1 MAEPLEGHTQHGE
14 AAPSGSSGP
23 GRRCEGERTH
33 GGRGRPRASPHRPRP
48 VPVPACGPGAMSG
61 PWGAAGPALR
71 GPRAGWLWAAAAAL
85 ALGALLGA
93 WRWAAGRSRRR
104 RPARLQR
111 VGTVSSLFVYPV
123 KSCRGVAVPRAQVTP
138 MGLQSGELRDR
149 FWLVT
154 KEDGHMVTA
163 RQEPRLVLVSVGCE
177 NGCLALSAPGMEP
190 LRLPVRLPRKNPVRN
205 CRLFGL
211 DIQGR
216 DCGDEVA
223 RWLTTFLNSEPYRLV
238 HFEPSMVPRKSKDV
252 IDLFRTTDEV
262 AYPDCSPVLIIS
274 EASLDDLNT
283 RLEKKV
289 KIQNFRPNI
298 FVTGCNAFEEDT
310 WEEILVGNVEMKG
323 TVCCARCILTTV
335 NPDTGVLDR
344 KEPLETLKSYRLC
357 DPSERHIYKSSPLFG
372 RYFAVDKTGTIQVGD
387 PVYKMVQ

>member
-1 MAEPLEGHTQHGE
+1 
-14 AAPSGSSGP
+14 
-23 GRRCEGERTH
+23 
-33 GGRGRPRASPHRPRP
+33 
-48 VPVPACGPGAMSG
+48 MSG

-104 RPARLQR
+104 RQARLQR

-190 LRLPVRLPRKNPVRN
+190 LRLPVRLPRQNPVRN

-310 WEEILVGNVEMKG
+310 WEEILIGSVEMKG

>member
-1 MAEPLEGHTQHGE
+1 
-14 AAPSGSSGP
+14 
-23 GRRCEGERTH
+23 
-33 GGRGRPRASPHRPRP
+33 
-48 VPVPACGPGAMSG
+48 MSG
-61 PWGAAGPALR
+61 ARGTLGLSLRAARPGWLWGAAAAL
-71 GPRAGWLWAAAAAL
+71 L

-93 WRWAAGRSRRR
+93 WRWAGGRRRAAGRRR
-104 RPARLQR
+104 RRLQR
-111 VGTVSSLFVYPV
+111 VGTVLSLFVYPV
-123 KSCRGVAVPRAQVTP
+123 KSCRGVAVRRAQVTP
-138 MGLQSGELRDR
+138 MGLRSGELRDR

-163 RQEPRLVLVSVGCE
+163 RQEPRLVLVSVSCE
-177 NGCLALSAPGMEP
+177 NGHLVLEAPEMKK
-190 LRLPVRLPRKNPVRN
+190 LCLPVKLPRKNPVQN

-223 RWLTTFLNSEPYRLV
+223 QWITTFLNSEPYRLV
-238 HFEPSMVPRKSKDV
+238 HFEPSMMPRKSKD
-252 IDLFRTTDEV
+252 IIKLFRTTDEV
-262 AYPDCSPVLIIS
+262 AYPDCSPVLILS
-274 EASLDDLNT
+274 EASLEDLNT

-298 FVTGCNAFEEDT
+298 LVTDCSAFEEDT
-310 WEEILVGNVEMKG
+310 WEEILIGDVEMKG

-357 DPSERHIYKSSPLFG
+357 DPSEQHIYKSSPLFG

-387 PVYKMVQ
+387 PVYKMVE

>member
-1 MAEPLEGHTQHGE
+1 MSGARE
-14 AAPSGSSGP
+14 ALGLWLPA
-23 GRRCEGERTH
+23 GRR
-33 GGRGRPRASPHRPRP
+33 
-48 VPVPACGPGAMSG
+48 
-61 PWGAAGPALR
+61 
-71 GPRAGWLWAAAAAL
+71 GWLWGSAALL

-93 WRWAAGRSRRR
+93 WRWVGERRR
-104 RPARLQR
+104 AAARRRRLQR
-111 VGTVSSLFVYPV
+111 VGTVLNLFVYPV
-123 KSCRGVAVPRAQVTP
+123 KSCRGMEVAQAQVTP
-138 MGLQSGELRDR
+138 MGLRSGELQDR

-163 RQEPRLVLVSVGCE
+163 RQEPRLVLISVSRE
-177 NGCLALSAPGMEP
+177 NGHLMLDAPEMQT
-190 LRLPVRLPRKNPVRN
+190 LCLPVKLPRKNPVLN
-205 CRLFGL
+205 CRIFGL

-223 RWLTTFLNSEPYRLV
+223 QWITTFLNSEPYRLV
-238 HFEPSMVPRKSKDV
+238 HFEPSMMPRKSKD
-252 IDLFRTTDEV
+252 IINLFRTTDEV
-262 AYPDCSPVLIIS
+262 AYPDCSPVLMLS
-274 EASLDDLNT
+274 EASLEDLNS

-298 FVTGCNAFEEDT
+298 LVTDCSAFEEDT
-310 WEEILVGNVEMKG
+310 WEEILIGDVELKG

-372 RYFAVDKTGTIQVGD
+372 RYFAIDKTGTIKVGD